1 MVGTYDRGM
10 GRKSTAKQRIV
21 NASTAL
27 FYSRSFSDVST
38 AEICQ
43 HAGVLPGSLYHFFDS
58 KHDVGLA
65 VIQEHAKQ
73 LRESLIRPSL
83 TSNGKPLDRL
93 RQMLLGVA
101 SQQKQHAERSGQVL
115 GSPVGN
121 LAVELSTILPE
132 FRERLGEIFCEWTKA
147 LETILAEAEAEGH
160 LRPGL
165 DPSIA
170 ALIALA
176 QIEGILVL
184 SKVLNNPSLIETI
197 IEDFTLL
204 LSHAKSEHPS

>member
-1 MVGTYDRGM
+1 M
-10 GRKSTAKQRIV
+10 GRTSTAKQRIV

-27 FYSRSFSDVST
+27 FYARSFSDVST

-43 HAGVLPGSLYHFFDS
+43 QAGVLPGSLYHFFES

-65 VIQEHAKQ
+65 VIEEHAKQ
-73 LRESLIRPSL
+73 LRELLIEPSL
-83 TSNGKPLDRL
+83 TSNEKPLDRL
-93 RQMLLGVA
+93 RQMLLGIS
-101 SQQKQHAERSGQVL
+101 SQQKKHAETAGQVL

-132 FRERLGEIFCEWTKA
+132 FRERLGEIFCEWTQA
-147 LETILAEAEAEGH
+147 LETILAEAAAEGH

-165 DPSIA
+165 DPSTG

-184 SKVLNNPSLIETI
+184 AKVLNNPSLIEAI
-197 IEDFTLL
+197 FEDFTSL
-204 LSHAKSEHPS
+204 LSHVNSDHSI